1 MLEILLWMF
10 WGSVGL
16 ACNYLNQQDFDI
28 KERYNYEYLC
38 IKRPLSTNAT
48 IDFAFQKEELK
59 TKEYFVPILMFHYI
73 QDIPSNS
80 RDQLGYR
87 LSYSPQNLE
96 KLLEALDRNN
106 ITPITFYELKLIM
119 EGKLK
124 APEKM
129 IILSFDDW
137 HKDHYTN
144 AFPILRERWVK
155 GVFYIIS
162 WKVDKD
168 WMYANSQELQEMIDD
183 GQEIASHTVSHLNT
197 ASLSNAKI
205 YSELVDSKKFL
216 EEKFWIKVISFSYP
230 AGKFQ
235 NEYLKKLCSE
245 TYAFCRTT
253 QPWTKASYKHRN
265 ILPTYRMNPTTKIEQ
280 ILNLYK

>member
-1 MLEILLWMF
+1 MF

-59 TKEYFVPILMFHYI
+59 NKEYFVPILMFHYI

-87 LSYSPQNLE
+87 LSYSPQNLD
-96 KLLEALDRNN
+96 KLLDALDRNN
-106 ITPITFYELKLIM
+106 ITPITFYDLKLIM

-137 HKDHYTN
+137 
-144 AFPILRERWVK
+144 
-155 GVFYIIS
+155 
-162 WKVDKD
+162 
-168 WMYANSQELQEMIDD
+168 
-183 GQEIASHTVSHLNT
+183 QEIASHTVSHLNT

-216 EEKFWIKVISFSYP
+216 EDKFWIKVISFSYP
-230 AGKFQ
+230 AWKFQ

-245 TYAFCRTT
+245 TYSFCRTT